1 MLVVAAG
8 QVAAVVVIAGQLGAM
23 LAVVEHLGKDL
34 LAVHQ
39 RLEAQPVAAVVVGL
53 AQLVEMELGALLR
66 GMVAQ
71 EPVRR

>member
-1 MLVVAAG
+1 MVVAAG
-8 QVAAVVVIAGQLGAM
+8 QVAVVVVITRHLGAG

-39 RLEAQPVAAVVVGL
+39 RLEAQPVAAAVVGL

-66 GMVAQ
+66 VMVAQ